1 MSEPTKQDVLE
12 IAEYLGTDGEEL
24 WRQISELLNRQDK
37 WARAD
42 QARLSSNLTPMQRLV
57 LKACRAQPEAIDD
70 DAVLQATV
78 WLMEGWSDQRSL
90 LENLRALPRAE
101 SLSRRRRELVGLGIL
116 EPSDEANAK
125 RHEAFVNELERHS
138 SVNVRELHKNQQ
150 EALFRLSSMRT
161 MDPR

>member
-1 MSEPTKQDVLE
+1 M
-12 IAEYLGTDGEEL
+12 
-24 WRQISELLNRQDK
+24 
-37 WARAD
+37 
-42 QARLSSNLTPMQRLV
+42 SNLTPMQRLV

-78 WLMEGWSDQRSL
+78 WLMEGWNDQRSL

-138 SVNVRELHKNQQ
+138 SVNITTAPQPLQNNLLGLAPLRRVE
-150 EALFRLSSMRT
+150 
-161 MDPR
+161 P